1 LLRDLAGIPLFPL
14 SRYGV
19 ARRLDMVPAKE
30 SYVLPTAAPEISRQE
45 LPIQRKE
52 NK

>member
-1 LLRDLAGIPLFPL
+1 
-14 SRYGV
+14 
-19 ARRLDMVPAKE
+19 MVPAKE
-30 SYVLPTAAPEISRQE
+30 SYAVPTAAAEVSRQE